1 MNSPPPF
8 AFDLPSAIYNL
19 PSRLM
24 ATLEMHPELGRE
36 VPVGS
41 IDKELHKLWAEDE
54 ARTNASLM
62 NLAVYSEAPGALE
75 RNSEAVRE
83 LTAEHA
89 CRAILIGIDRHAPEA
104 SIRAWITAHCHLS
117 HGKKSICCE
126 QIAFALTG
134 KATGRSRNT
143 VFAHLASDLPLIFW
157 WQGELSPIFEDRLYS
172 LVDRFVF
179 DSSSWADPKASFA
192 TIAEAV
198 TNATR
203 PLVVQDLAWTRSFQF
218 RVSVASLFDDPLV
231 LKALPEIDT
240 VEIVHHP
247 DDRVTALQMLA
258 WLVVQS
264 GWRDGMELDLAVV
277 RHSGGKQGFSFES
290 AAGKAIMA
298 TLVSDETSAALGLV
312 RLSGGRVTVSVL
324 REMGAPHLMR
334 RIEAPGHFVEAPG
347 PVDPDDCAGLIGEQ
361 LARGGKNSLFRK
373 VLPRFRELLER

>member
-1 MNSPPPF
+1 
-8 AFDLPSAIYNL
+8 
-19 PSRLM
+19 M

-41 IDKELHKLWAEDE
+41 IDKELRKLWEEDE

-75 RNSEAVRE
+75 KNSEAVRE

-89 CRAILIGIDRHAPEA
+89 CRALLIGIDRTATEA

-117 HGKKSICCE
+117 HGRKSVCCE

-134 KATGRSRNT
+134 KVTGRLRNT

-179 DSSSWADPKASFA
+179 DSAEWSDPKESFA
-192 TIAEAV
+192 KIADAV
-198 TNATR
+198 AGATKE
-203 PLVVQDLAWTRSFQF
+203 LVVQDLAWTRSFQF
-218 RVSVASLFDDPLV
+218 RVSVAALFDDPLV
-231 LKALPEIDT
+231 LAGLPKVDT

-247 DDRVTALQMLA
+247 AHRGTALQMLA
-258 WLVVQS
+258 WLAVQA

-277 RHSGGKQGFSFES
+277 RRSGNKEGFSFEGP
-290 AAGKAIMA
+290 AGKTITA
-298 TLVSDETSAALGLV
+298 TLTADESSAPLGLV
-312 RLSGGRVTVSVL
+312 SLKGGDVEVSVY
-324 REMGAPHLMR
+324 REAEASFLVR
-334 RIEAPGHFVEAPG
+334 RIKCSTHVVESPG
-347 PVDPDDCAGLIGEQ
+347 PVDPDSSAGLIGEQ
-361 LARGGKNSLFRK
+361 LARGGKNSLFQK
-373 VLPRFRELLER
+373 ILPRFRDLLAR

>member
-1 MNSPPPF
+1 
-8 AFDLPSAIYNL
+8 
-19 PSRLM
+19 M

-41 IDKELHKLWAEDE
+41 IDKELRKLWAEDE

-117 HGKKSICCE
+117 HGQKSICCE

-134 KATGRSRNT
+134 KATGRLRNT

-192 TIAEAV
+192 TISDAV

-247 DDRVTALQMLA
+247 EDRVTALQLLA
-258 WLVVQS
+258 WLAVQS

-277 RHSGGKQGFSFES
+277 RHSGGKQGFSFEGS
-290 AAGKAIMA
+290 AGKAITA
-298 TLVSDETSAALGLV
+298 TLVADEKSAALGLV
-312 RLSGGRVTVSVL
+312 RLSGGGVAVSVL
-324 REMGAPHLMR
+324 RDAGGPHLMR

-373 VLPRFRELLER
+373 VLPRFRELLEK

>member
-1 MNSPPPF
+1 
-8 AFDLPSAIYNL
+8 
-19 PSRLM
+19 M

-41 IDKELHKLWAEDE
+41 IDKELRKLWAEDE

-62 NLAVYSEAPGALE
+62 NLAVYSEEPGALE
-75 RNSEAVRE
+75 KNSAAVRE

-117 HGKKSICCE
+117 HGQKSICCE

-134 KATGRSRNT
+134 KATGRLRNT

-192 TIAEAV
+192 TIADAV

-218 RVSVASLFDDPLV
+218 RVSVASLFDDPPV

-247 DDRVTALQMLA
+247 GDRVTALQMLA
-258 WLVVQS
+258 WLVVQT

-277 RHSGGKQGFSFES
+277 RHGGGKQGFSFES
-290 AAGKAIMA
+290 AGGRLITA
-298 TLVSDETSAALGLV
+298 TLVADEKSAALGLV
-312 RLSGGRVTVSVL
+312 RLSGGGVTVSVL
-324 REMGAPHLMR
+324 REAGASHLVR

-347 PVDPDDCAGLIGEQ
+347 PLDPDDCAGLIGEQ

-373 VLPRFRELLER
+373 VLPRFRELLEK

>member
-1 MNSPPPF
+1 
-8 AFDLPSAIYNL
+8 
-19 PSRLM
+19 M
-24 ATLEMHPELGRE
+24 ATPEMHPELGRE

-75 RNSEAVRE
+75 KNSAAVRE

-89 CRAILIGIDRHAPEA
+89 CRAILIGIDRDAPET

-134 KATGRSRNT
+134 KATGRLRNT

-179 DSSSWADPKASFA
+179 DSSGWVDPCSSFA
-192 TIAEAV
+192 RITEAIA
-198 TNATR
+198 NATR
-203 PLVVQDLAWTRSFQF
+203 PLVVQDLAWTRTFQF
-218 RVSVASLFDDPLV
+218 RVSVASLFDDPIMLS
-231 LKALPEIDT
+231 ALSEIGAVEIIYHPAHRGSALQLLAWLAVQASWSDT
-240 VEIVHHP
+240 VELP
-247 DDRVTALQMLA
+247 
-258 WLVVQS
+258 
-264 GWRDGMELDLAVV
+264 LAVPN
-277 RHSGGKQGFSFES
+277 HNDSKACFSFES
-290 AAGKAIMA
+290 TSGKTILA
-298 TLVSDETSAALGLV
+298 TLVADPDSAPLGCLT
-312 RLSGGRVTVSVL
+312 LSGGEVSASVS
-324 REMGAPHLMR
+324 REAGSSHVVR

-347 PVDPDDCAGLIGEQ
+347 PADPDTCADLIGEQ

-373 VLPRFRELLER
+373 ILPRFRSLLERQ